1 MSKYMERVQ
10 QKQIFNRYTRSKNEV
25 LIFRSAIILDLN
37 SKLIKYKFFVTYYDK
52 FIIFIRKQT
61 NTGLL

>member
-25 LIFRSAIILDLN
+25 LIFRSAIILVLN
-37 SKLIKYKFFVTYYDK
+37 SKLIEYKFFVTYYDK
-52 FIIFIRKQT
+52 FIIFIRKKT